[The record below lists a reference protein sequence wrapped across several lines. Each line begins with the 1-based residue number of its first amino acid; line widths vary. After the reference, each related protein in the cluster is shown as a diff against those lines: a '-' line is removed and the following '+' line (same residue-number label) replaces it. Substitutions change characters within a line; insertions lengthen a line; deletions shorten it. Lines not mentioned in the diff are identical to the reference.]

1 MAVKAPGDLATAA
14 VRAISPYVPGKPV
27 SELERE
33 LGLSGI
39 VKLASNENPLG
50 PSPRAV
56 QAMRA
61 ALDESWVYPDGSG
74 HALKQALH
82 RALGV
87 APDCLT
93 LGNGSNDVLVLLAEA
108 FLTPQD
114 EAIYSQ
120 YAFAVYPIAVQATG
134 AKAVVVPALAE
145 DHPQMPLGHDLQA
158 MAAAIG
164 ARTRLIFIA
173 NPNNP
178 TGTWL
183 TSSALRRFLHAVPS
197 TTLVV
202 LDEAYFEYALGQDL
216 GDGLAW
222 LKEFPQLVIVRT
234 FSKAYG
240 LAGLRLGFAAAHP
253 SVSDVLNRLR
263 QSFNVNLLALAAG
276 VEALRDVQH
285 VEQARQCV
293 KAGMRQW
300 QHALPALKVSAV
312 PSAGNFLLLR
322 IGPRAAAVYE
332 FMLHQGVIVR
342 PVANYGLGSSL
353 RVTIGTAAQN
363 ERAISAL
370 SAALRAV
377 GA

>member
-50 PSPRAV
+50 PSPRAL

-82 RALGV
+82 SALGV

-134 AKAVVVPALAE
+134 AKAVVVPALAA

-183 TSSALRRFLHAVPS
+183 TSSALRRFLQAVPT

-293 KAGMRQW
+293 TAGMRQW
-300 QHALPALKVSAV
+300 QQALPALKVSAV

-342 PVANYGLGSSL
+342 PVANYGLGSWL

>member
-50 PSPRAV
+50 PSPRAL

-82 RALGV
+82 SALGV

-293 KAGMRQW
+293 TAGMRQW
-300 QHALPALKVSAV
+300 QQALPALKVSAV

-342 PVANYGLGSSL
+342 PVANYGLGSWL

>member
-50 PSPRAV
+50 PSPRAL

-82 RALGV
+82 SALGV

-222 LKEFPQLVIVRT
+222 LKEFPQLVVVRT

-342 PVANYGLGSSL
+342 PVANYGLGSWL

>member
-50 PSPRAV
+50 PSPRAL

-134 AKAVVVPALAE
+134 AKAVVVPALAA

-183 TSSALRRFLHAVPS
+183 TSSALRRFLQAVPT

-222 LKEFPQLVIVRT
+222 LKEFPQLVVVRT

-293 KAGMRQW
+293 TAGMRQW
-300 QHALPALKVSAV
+300 QQALPALKVSAV

-342 PVANYGLGSSL
+342 PVANYGLGSWL